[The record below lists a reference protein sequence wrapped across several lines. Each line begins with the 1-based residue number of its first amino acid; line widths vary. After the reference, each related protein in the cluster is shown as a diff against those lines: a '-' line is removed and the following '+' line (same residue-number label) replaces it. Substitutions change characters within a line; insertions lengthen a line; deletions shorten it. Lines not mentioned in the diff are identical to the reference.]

1 VKDTR
6 KGLLILFLTRLF
18 LYFAVLSLPLIH
30 PGISVAYDRTG
41 LVLWF
46 GVVPLQGLIA
56 FWPGPFW
63 GMGGQSGGGFIKKRL
78 RVILALAVFAL
89 GAVLGP
95 GLSAACLPM
104 VGAGCLSFL
113 LTTLLFRFPRWGK
126 AAVIEQIFFALISFR
141 MLGFSRSSE
150 EVAAESSA
158 LTQGIL
164 IFTLAAFLLHGMVIY
179 YCLFRREGDAGAAPS
194 RAGVKKRRET
204 AAFAFAAS
212 AALILLI
219 AVLPPDFVK
228 NSVISNLLQD
238 KVDPE
243 PVPIDEEGEGMPDGN
258 LRSRRNRGNRQVS
271 PRGQGNGQGG
281 ARLEGLPESRWPTQ
295 PGDGSSEGEED
306 GRGEGER
313 QGTGSGKGN
322 SKQYA
327 VMVVAAKTS
336 PVYAAGSYRE
346 ELHPLR
352 GFLPTKDEILNR
364 LPSMRLLETWFDF
377 SYGYDRGRALEEV
390 FALSTLPEKYLPYK
404 PVAVEPTVLQKG
416 YGPFRYSH
424 KVRSVVSRTRPQDW
438 LNSRELT
445 PGEKEEYAKFLDP
458 ALAKNDLA
466 IFEAHLRGA
475 LEKAA
480 QEEDAPKGPFARI
493 LAILKSFSAFQYNVG
508 YTEDAS
514 IPALV
519 DFLTYTKEGDCTE
532 FSNAAAVLGRLAGVP
547 SRVVTGFLAAEDLQ
561 TSAHLRGLA
570 VLRNQIK
577 LLQEFP
583 PEELFLVTTA
593 HRHSWTQF
601 WLSGYGW
608 VDFEAT
614 SFAIPP
620 IGMGDANNRD
630 VVIPIFEKEPEITP
644 LRNFPWRPVL
654 RALGI
659 LICAALVSAYAL
671 RYGREFLLLHR
682 ARRCD
687 EKGVIAVYK
696 LLLMRLAAEGA
707 PIKLPSQTSR
717 EYAGLFPDEPA
728 FTPFAALYT
737 QLRYRDFSD
746 KTELVQVHEALRG
759 EYRKILA
766 GRRRNGPRGALRRI
780 FSLRGLLY
788 L

>member
-1 VKDTR
+1 
-6 KGLLILFLTRLF
+6 
-18 LYFAVLSLPLIH
+18 
-30 PGISVAYDRTG
+30 
-41 LVLWF
+41 
-46 GVVPLQGLIA
+46 
-56 FWPGPFW
+56 
-63 GMGGQSGGGFIKKRL
+63 
-78 RVILALAVFAL
+78 
-89 GAVLGP
+89 
-95 GLSAACLPM
+95 
-104 VGAGCLSFL
+104 L

-126 AAVIEQIFFALISFR
+126 AAIIEQIFFALISFR

-179 YCLFRREGDAGAAPS
+179 YCLFRRETDTGKG
-194 RAGVKKRRET
+194 GVKKRWE
-204 AAFAFAAS
+204 AAVFAFAAS

-258 LRSRRNRGNRQVS
+258 LRSRRNRKGGF
-271 PRGQGNGQGG
+271 PRGQGDRGG
-281 ARLEGLPESRWPTQ
+281 ARLEGLPESQWPNQ
-295 PGDGSSEGEED
+295 GGGGSLEGDEERDRGREED
-306 GRGEGER
+306 DR

-327 VMVVAAKTS
+327 VMIVAAKTS

-352 GFLPTKDEILNR
+352 GFLPIKDEILNR
-364 LPSMRLLETWFDF
+364 LPSMRLLETWFDS
-377 SYGYDRGRALEEV
+377 SYDFDWGRVVEEV
-390 FALSTLPEKYLPYK
+390 FTLSTLPEKYLPYK
-404 PVAVEPTVLQKG
+404 PLAIEPTVLQKG

-424 KVRSVVSRTRPQDW
+424 KVSSAVSRATPEDW
-438 LNSRELT
+438 VDSPELT
-445 PGEKEEYAKFLDP
+445 PRESQEYARFLDA

-475 LEKAA
+475 LEAA
-480 QEEDAPKGPFARI
+480 RGENVPEGPFGRI
-493 LAILKSFSAFQYNVG
+493 LAILKSFSAFQYNAG
-508 YTEDAS
+508 YTDDTS

-532 FSNAAAVLGRLAGVP
+532 FSNTAAVLGRLAGIP

-561 TSAHLRGLA
+561 TPAHLRGLA
-570 VLRNQIK
+570 VLRNQIE
-577 LLQEFP
+577 LLQKFP
-583 PEELFLVTTA
+583 PEDLFLVTTA

-614 SFAIPP
+614 AFAIPP
-620 IGMGDANNRD
+620 IGLGDANNRD
-630 VVIPIFEKEPEITP
+630 VVIPLFEKDPEITP
-644 LRNFPWRPVL
+644 LRSFPWRPVM

-659 LICAALVSAYAL
+659 LLCAAIASAYAL
-671 RYGREFLLLHR
+671 RYGRELLLLFR

-687 EKGVIAVYK
+687 GKGVIAVYK
-696 LLLMRLAAEGA
+696 LLLMRLAAEGR
-707 PIKLPSQTSR
+707 PIKPPSQTSFD
-717 EYAGLFPDEPA
+717 YAGFFPDEPA
-728 FTPFAALYT
+728 FKPFAALYT

-766 GRRRNGPRGALRRI
+766 GQRRGGPLGALRRV
-780 FSLRGLLY
+780 FSLRGLAY